1 MKHRVVVTGFGA
13 ISPIG
18 NSVSLF
24 FSSLINGQSGIEE
37 IKSFDTTGY
46 STRIGGEIKG
56 FNPDGILSEKEKK
69 RFSLF
74 IQYGLAATQEAI
86 IDSGISLNKEDLRR
100 IGVLV
105 GSGIGGLDVLEE
117 EHNVL
122 LKDGPRRVSPFL
134 IPMMI
139 IDMASGVISIKF
151 GFSGPNLAIATA
163 CATSTHT
170 IGEGCRLI
178 QYGYADV
185 MVAGGCEAGITPLG
199 LAGFSAARALSTRND
214 EPQKASRPFDKERD
228 GFVMSNG
235 SGILILESESHARK
249 RGANIY
255 CEIVGYGMSADAHH
269 ITAPKEDGGGASL
282 CMENALAD
290 ANISPDKI
298 SCINAHGTS
307 TKLNDKAESLAI
319 KNVFGSYA
327 YKIPITANKSMT
339 GHLLGGAGAI
349 EAIASILTI
358 KNNIIS
364 PTINY
369 EYPDPDCDLDYVP
382 NKAREAKI
390 NYVLSNSF
398 GFGGHNASL
407 IFKRYE

>member
-1 MKHRVVVTGFGA
+1 MRHRVVVTGLGV

-18 NSVSLF
+18 NSVPLF
-24 FSSLINGQSGIEE
+24 FSSLLQGKSGIEE
-37 IKSFDTTGY
+37 IKAFDTTGY
-46 STRIGGEIKG
+46 STRIGGEIKD
-56 FNPDGILSEKEKK
+56 FNADGILSEKEKR

-86 IDSGISLNKEDLRR
+86 IDSGISLSQEDLRR

-105 GSGIGGLDVLEE
+105 GSGIGGLDVLER
-117 EHNVL
+117 EHSVL
-122 LKDGPRRVSPFL
+122 LKDGSKRVSPFL

-170 IGEGCRLI
+170 IGEAFRLI
-178 QYGYADV
+178 QYGSADV
-185 MVAGGCEAGITPLG
+185 MVCGGCEGAITPLG
-199 LAGFSAARALSTRND
+199 LAGFCAARALSTRNN
-214 EPQKASRPFDKERD
+214 EPQKASRPFDGERD

-235 SGILILESESHARK
+235 AGILILENESHAKK
-249 RGANIY
+249 RGVNIY
-255 CEIVGYGMSADAHH
+255 AEIVGYGMSADAYH
-269 ITAPKEDGGGASL
+269 ITAPKEDGSGASL

-290 ANISPDKI
+290 ANISIDKI

-307 TKLNDKAESLAI
+307 TKLNDKAETLAI
-319 KNVFGSYA
+319 KNVFGDYS

-349 EAIASILTI
+349 EAIASCLTI
-358 KNNIIS
+358 KNNIIP

-369 EYPDPDCDLDYVP
+369 EYKDPDCDLDYVP
-382 NKAREAKI
+382 NIAKEAKI
-390 NYVLSNSF
+390 DYVLSNSF
-398 GFGGHNASL
+398 GFGGHNAS
-407 IFKRYE
+407 IVFKRYE

>member
-1 MKHRVVVTGFGA
+1 
-13 ISPIG
+13 
-18 NSVSLF
+18 
-24 FSSLINGQSGIEE
+24 
-37 IKSFDTTGY
+37 
-46 STRIGGEIKG
+46 
-56 FNPDGILSEKEKK
+56 
-69 RFSLF
+69 
-74 IQYGLAATQEAI
+74 
-86 IDSGISLNKEDLRR
+86 
-100 IGVLV
+100 
-105 GSGIGGLDVLEE
+105 
-117 EHNVL
+117 
-122 LKDGPRRVSPFL
+122 
-134 IPMMI
+134 PMMI

-170 IGEGCRLI
+170 IGEGYRLI
-178 QYGYADV
+178 QYGSADV
-185 MVAGGCEAGITPLG
+185 MVAGGCEEAITPLG
-199 LAGFSAARALSTRND
+199 LAGFCAARALSTRNN
-214 EPQKASRPFDKERD
+214 EPQKASRPFDRERD

-235 SGILILESESHARK
+235 AGILILEEENHARK

-255 CEIVGYGMSADAHH
+255 CEIVGYGMSADAYH
-269 ITAPKEDGGGASL
+269 ITAPKEDGSGASL

-307 TKLNDKAESLAI
+307 TKLNDKAETLAI
-319 KNVFGSYA
+319 KNVFGDFA

-349 EAIASILTI
+349 EAIASCLTI
-358 KNNIIS
+358 KNNIIP

-369 EYPDPDCDLDYVP
+369 EYKEPDCDLDYVP
-382 NKAREAKI
+382 NIAREVKI
-390 NYVLSNSF
+390 DYVLSNSF